1 MGRILYGVM
10 GDAGGHV
17 ARSSA
22 IAQRLKDHEIVFVGG
37 GRVAELA
44 KAGYSV
50 VATPMLGT
58 ALEGNRVRPLATAM
72 NAVVALRN
80 RSTTIERLCA
90 VIREFDPDL
99 IVTDYEYFLPIA
111 ARRLGRDCISVDRQH
126 ALTLCDYRPP
136 PGNPLSRWLTLGIIR
151 GMYSTANHYVV
162 CSFDPMRPL
171 DPRLTEVLPPVLR
184 EDVVRIR
191 PSSGEHAVVYL
202 RGISP
207 AWLRELLQGRARR
220 FVVYGFDVEREEG
233 NLTFRRGSDEGFLTD
248 LSSAAYV
255 ISNGG
260 HNLISEALYYR
271 KPIMCF
277 PVGLFYEQ
285 LVNAHLLAQSG
296 CGAYHGAGPG
306 AAAALDAF
314 ETSLPIFGSRLAARG
329 SWDCQAIPARL
340 RSLMSNRSSV
350 AKA

>member
-17 ARSSA
+17 ARSRA
-22 IAQRLKDHEIVFVGG
+22 IAQRLRDHEIVFVGG
-37 GRVAELA
+37 GRVADLS

-50 VATPMLGT
+50 IATPVLGT
-58 ALEGNRVRPLATAM
+58 VLDGNRVRIFATGW
-72 NAVVALRN
+72 NAVAAQAH
-80 RSTTIERLCA
+80 RSATIDRLSSA
-90 VIREFDPDL
+90 IREFDPDL

-111 ARRLGRDCISVDRQH
+111 ARRTGRDCISVDRQH

-136 PGNPLSRWLTLGIIR
+136 PGNLLSRWLTTGIIR
-151 GMYSTANHYVV
+151 GMYSAASHYIV
-162 CSFDPMRPL
+162 CSFVSMQPL
-171 DPRLTEVLPPVLR
+171 DSRLTEVLPPVLR
-184 EDVVRIR
+184 EDVVRLR
-191 PSSGEHAVVYL
+191 PSLGDHAVVYL
-202 RGISP
+202 RGISL

-220 FVVYGFDVEREEG
+220 FIVYGFDVDREDG

-248 LSSAAYV
+248 LASSAYV

-260 HNLISEALYYR
+260 HNLISEALYYG

-285 LVNAHLLAQSG
+285 LVNAHVLAESG
-296 CGAYHGAGPG
+296 CGAYHRAGTG

-314 ETSLPIFGSRLAARG
+314 EAKLPMFRIRQAACG
-329 SWDCQAIPARL
+329 KWDREAIPARL
-340 RSLMSNRSSV
+340 RSLMSSRSSFAV
-350 AKA
+350 A